1 MFSAVG
7 SSVVCDC
14 GTCFVTY
21 IVRLIGQFGKLVD
34 LEVDLHPIISN

>member
-7 SSVVCDC
+7 LSVVCDC

-21 IVRLIGQFGKLVD
+21 IVRLYGQFGKL
-34 LEVDLHPIISN
+34 EVDLHRIISN